1 MDSFLP
7 LILVIGIFST
17 ILTSTL
23 KMPVHTFHNQVL
35 GTEIAQTDDN
45 STSPDQPTDTPS
57 NTDAPPPDTPEPT
70 FEPTSTDSADIGSP
84 EPTVE
89 ETASPMES
97 PIEFVNPANT
107 AAVINPDSVINT
119 TQNLT
124 QDTIDQVSQE
134 ETSINNETDPI
145 AQTQIL
151 LDLGTNNVEALND
164 SIKMSNWSSVNF
176 TTQRLNDVIDRA
188 SDNSN
193 KAGSLENLALRQQ
206 ISDLCE
212 TSDPILRV
220 YALTVPQD
228 LEQDI
233 EIGRGKC
240 LKLQQ

>member
-23 KMPVHTFHNQVL
+23 KMPVYTLHNQVL

-45 STSPDQPTDTPS
+45 TSPDQPIDTPS
-57 NTDAPPPDTPEPT
+57 DTDVPQPDTPEPT
-70 FEPTSTDSADIGSP
+70 IEPTSTDSADISSP
-84 EPTVE
+84 EPTIE

-124 QDTIDQVSQE
+124 QDTIDEVNQE
-134 ETSINNETDPI
+134 EQVINDETDLV
-145 AQTQIL
+145 AQTQLL

-164 SIKMSNWSSVNF
+164 SIQLSNWSNVNF

-193 KAGSLENLALRQQ
+193 KAGSLENLALKQQ

-212 TSDPILRV
+212 ASDPILRV